1 MEMGIDGYWLAVLAL
16 GERVVA
22 IALIGHVVLNKRDV
36 GSAIGW
42 SGLVWLAPLVGSLLY
57 ALLGINRIERR
68 AARLR
73 QGEGRP
79 PQAPCDSTAVGIHE
93 EHAELAPIARLVD
106 QVAGVPLA
114 AGNRIVPLPDGD
126 VAYPAM
132 LEAIAKAESSVGL
145 ATYIFDNDRAGVQFV
160 AALAA
165 ARERGVDVRV
175 LIDGVGKRYS
185 RPPITHEL
193 HRHGIRA
200 EAFLESALPWR
211 NPYLNLRNHRKLL
224 VVDGALGF
232 TGGMNIREGCLLHLD
247 PPHPVR
253 DLHFL
258 IEGPVVRHLVDTF
271 ALDWDFTAHESLPV
285 DAWYPTLAPRGTS
298 HARGVVDGPD
308 EDFETI
314 RQVLLGAL
322 AEASRR
328 VRICTPYFLPDP
340 TLIAVL
346 NTTALRGVDVEVIVP
361 ERPNLRFV
369 HWASM
374 AQMGLLLPS
383 GVRVIETPPPFDHT
397 KLMLVDDAW
406 AFFGSCNWDTRSLR
420 LNFEFNVEC
429 YDRDLVAELDR
440 LLDTKTASG
449 RPLTREA
456 VDARRLPVRLRDGL
470 ARLFSPYL

>member
-1 MEMGIDGYWLAVLAL
+1 MDGIWVLGLAL
-16 GERVVA
+16 AERTL
-22 IALIGHVVLNKRDV
+22 ALACIGHVVLNKRDV

-73 QGEGRP
+73 HGRGRRTIP
-79 PQAPCDSTAVGIHE
+79 TGDGGARVADAGL
-93 EHAELAPIARLVD
+93 AALAPIARLVD
-106 QVAGVPLA
+106 RAAGVPLT
-114 AGNRIVPLPDGD
+114 AGNRVEPLPDGD
-126 VAYPAM
+126 SAYPAM
-132 LEAIAKAESSVGL
+132 LDAIAGAECSVGL
-145 ATYIFDNDRAGVQFV
+145 ATYIFDHDRAGARFIE
-160 AALAA
+160 ALAA
-165 ARERGVDVRV
+165 AHQRGADVRV

-185 RPPITHEL
+185 HPPVLREL
-193 HRHGIRA
+193 RRRGVRT

-224 VVDGALGF
+224 VVDGRIGF
-232 TGGMNIREGCLLHLD
+232 TGGMNIREGCLLQLA

-253 DLHFL
+253 DLHFRL
-258 IEGPVVRHLVDTF
+258 EGPVVQQLVETF
-271 ALDWDFTAHESLPV
+271 ALDWEFTARERLP
-285 DAWYPTLAPRGTS
+285 DAAWYPPLTTPGICL
-298 HARGVVDGPD
+298 ARGVADGPD

-314 RQVLLGAL
+314 TQVLLGAL
-322 AEASRR
+322 AAATRR

-340 TLIAVL
+340 TLIAAL
-346 NTTALRGVDVEVIVP
+346 NTTALRGVAVEVVVP
-361 ERPNLRFV
+361 ARPNLRFV

-383 GVRVIETPPPFDHT
+383 GVRVFETPPPFDHT

-406 AFFGSCNWDTRSLR
+406 AFVGSCNWDARSLR

-429 YDRDLVAELDR
+429 YDQALVAALDR
-440 LLDTKTASG
+440 LVDTRMREG
-449 RPLTREA
+449 RELTQAA
-456 VDARRLPVRLRDGL
+456 VDARSLPVRLRDGV

>member
-1 MEMGIDGYWLAVLAL
+1 MDGIWFAGLVLV
-16 GERVVA
+16 ERVVA
-22 IALIGHVVLNKRDV
+22 LTLIGHIVLNKRDV

-73 QGEGRP
+73 HGEGRP
-79 PQAPCDSTAVGIHE
+79 PATSCDSSTVSEHQG
-93 EHAELAPIARLVD
+93 HAELAPIARLVD
-106 QVAGVPLA
+106 QVAGVPLTT
-114 AGNRIVPLPDGD
+114 GNRVVPLPDGD

-132 LEAIAKAESSVGL
+132 LQAIDEAEQSIGL
-145 ATYIFDNDRAGVQFV
+145 ATYIFDHDRAGKRFIEALV
-160 AALAA
+160 AAH
-165 ARERGVDVRV
+165 ERGVDVRV

-185 RPPITHEL
+185 RPPVTREL
-193 HRHGIRA
+193 RRRGVRA

-224 VVDGALGF
+224 VVDGRLGF

-247 PPHPVR
+247 PPHPVH
-253 DLHFL
+253 DMHFL
-258 IEGPVVRHLVDTF
+258 LEGPVVRHLVDTF
-271 ALDWDFTAHESLPV
+271 ALDWDFTAHQALPV
-285 DAWYPTLAPRGTS
+285 EAWYPALPPVDGTL
-298 HARGVVDGPD
+298 ARGVVDGPD

-322 AEASRR
+322 AEAERR

-340 TLIAVL
+340 TLIAAL

-361 ERPNLRFV
+361 KRPNLRFV

-406 AFFGSCNWDTRSLR
+406 TFLGSCNWDARSLR

-429 YDRDLVAELDR
+429 YDRDLVVELDR
-440 LLDTKTASG
+440 LLDAKVASG
-449 RPLTREA
+449 RHLTLDAVNARPL
-456 VDARRLPVRLRDGL
+456 PMRLRDGI